1 MIEDKSIIN
10 LYNKLLD
17 SNLSPEDRSY
27 LFCSNLIY
35 KNICNDESSRQKLL
49 ADLDWLTLA
58 LEKTKDVSDKLVI
71 DISDNISNS
80 ESTINNLYE
89 LLITS
94 NNLLGEIKNLHL
106 LTTEL
111 RKGIIDDDIKSM
123 IR

>member
-17 SNLSPEDRSY
+17 SDLSPEDRSY

-35 KNICNDESSRQKLL
+35 KNIYNDESSRKKLL
-49 ADLDWLTLA
+49 IDLDWLILA
-58 LEKTKDVSDKLVI
+58 LGDTKDVADKLIKDVSD
-71 DISDNISNS
+71 NINDS

-89 LLITS
+89 LLLTS
-94 NNLLGEIKNLHL
+94 NNLLCEIKNLHL

-111 RKGIIDDDIKSM
+111 RKGIIDSDIKSM
-123 IR
+123 VR